1 MKRNNDYN
9 YKISTIIPVYNQ
21 EKHIEKALKSII
33 DQTFEPYEILI
44 INDASTDKTQDKC
57 KKFKMLYKNIKIIN
71 LTKNMGVS
79 NARNIGIDNANGD
92 YIHFMDSDDTIEK
105 DMYENIIDEIGN
117 KEKDLIITG
126 TRYNENNKIN
136 IYIPQKC
143 EINTLNEMKDFI
155 KDNCISGRRD
165 IFNVVWNKLYK
176 RDFLLKN
183 DIRFDKNITFGEDFL
198 FNLKCMKNTN
208 SIYIINKA
216 YYNYMRRLNEETLK
230 MKFLRNKI
238 HLRRLFYKKWIEFY
252 KAYDIYENVSKE
264 LQIYEGFKIY
274 TAIISVANK
283 NCSLKYKEKVEY
295 INEFITFENSDC
307 LFKYMENKKELKKQL
322 ECLKNGEIEK
332 FYDIINKKLNI

>member
-1 MKRNNDYN
+1 MDTTIKKLNISKEQMINVLNEILLRGNHDFKIGVNTWKKIGFSEV
-9 YKISTIIPVYNQ
+9 YKKKI
-21 EKHIEKALKSII
+21 II
-33 DQTFEPYEILI
+33 D
-44 INDASTDKTQDKC
+44 
-57 KKFKMLYKNIKIIN
+57 N
-71 LTKNMGVS
+71 LVLTHAPTEEVG
-79 NARNIGIDNANGD
+79 
-92 YIHFMDSDDTIEK
+92 
-105 DMYENIIDEIGN
+105 ENQ
-117 KEKDLIITG
+117 
-126 TRYNENNKIN
+126 IN
-136 IYIPQKC
+136 IFGHIHDKPLD
-143 EINTLNEMKDFI
+143 E
-155 KDNCISGRRD
+155 
-165 IFNVVWNKLYK
+165 
-176 RDFLLKN
+176 
-183 DIRFDKNITFGEDFL
+183 RFDKDITFGEYFL

>member
-183 DIRFDKNITFGEDFL
+183 DIRFDKDITFGEDFL

-238 HLRRLFYKKWIEFY
+238 QLRRLFYKKWIEFY

>member
-1 MKRNNDYN
+1 MKKNNANN

-21 EKHIEKALKSII
+21 EKYIEKALKSIV
-33 DQTFEPYEILI
+33 DQTFKPYEILI
-44 INDASTDKTQDKC
+44 INDASMDKTQDKC
-57 KKFKMLYKNIKIIN
+57 KEFKILYKNIRIIN

-92 YIHFMDSDDTIEK
+92 YIHFIDSDDTIEK
-105 DMYENIIDEIGN
+105 DMYENIIVEIGN

-136 IYIPQKC
+136 IYIPQKGN
-143 EINTLNEMKDFI
+143 INTLNEMKSFI
-155 KDNCISGRRD
+155 KENCVSGRRD

-176 RDFLLKN
+176 RDFLLEN
-183 DIRFDKNITFGEDFL
+183 DIRFDKDVTFGEDFL
-198 FNLKCMKNTN
+198 FNLKCMKKTN

-216 YYNYMRRLNEETLK
+216 YYNYMRRANEETLK

-252 KAYDIYENVSKE
+252 KSYDIYEDVSKE
-264 LQIYEGFKIY
+264 MQIYEGFKIY
-274 TAIISVANK
+274 MAIISVTNK
-283 NCSLKYKEKVEY
+283 NCPLKYKEKIEY
-295 INEFITFENSDC
+295 INEFINFENSDC
-307 LFKYMENKKELKKQL
+307 LFKYMENNEELNIEL
-322 ECLKNGEIEK
+322 EYLKNGELER